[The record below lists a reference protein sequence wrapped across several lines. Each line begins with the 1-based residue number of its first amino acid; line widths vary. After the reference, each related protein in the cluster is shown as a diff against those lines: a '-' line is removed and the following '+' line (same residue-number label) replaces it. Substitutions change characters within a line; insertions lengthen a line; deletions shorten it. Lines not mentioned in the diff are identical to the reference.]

1 MSKLN
6 PAVLLAHPGTQ
17 YAPRLAAELHR
28 HGMLDRFVTGIAV
41 PDDGWLGTVERWV
54 PPVLSR
60 RWAARRVREV
70 PAARLAT
77 FPRLEW
83 NALRRVRRGEPLET
97 VFAERNEA
105 FQRAIP
111 AAWLEAAS
119 HVIGFDTSS
128 WVLAERA
135 QAIDRPMILDQSIGH
150 PRAKERVYAEL
161 RARFPEWAESVPMK
175 TAGHLARERIE
186 HELSTA
192 IVAPSGFVRRTL
204 ATEGV
209 AEEKIHVIPFGTDLS
224 LFLPASALPA
234 GPVIFLFVGSLSAR
248 KGVPVLLQ
256 AWREAKLA
264 GRAELWLA
272 GGGCVP
278 PSAAAAS
285 DGVRWLGALSRA
297 ALAETMRRAH
307 ALVCPSFFEGLA
319 QVQVEALAAG
329 LPVIGTT
336 ASGAD
341 EIVEPGET
349 GWVLVPGDI
358 AALAAALGEVAGDAA
373 GRERMRVRCVESRGH
388 LGWAHYGKR
397 WHGLMTGL
405 GAGETCGHRRA
416 EFSRR

>member
-17 YAPRLAAELHR
+17 YAPRLAAELHL
-28 HGMLDRFVTGIAV
+28 HGLLGRFVTGIAV
-41 PDDGWLGTVERWV
+41 PDDGWLGKVERWV
-54 PPVLSR
+54 PSLLSR
-60 RWAARRVREV
+60 RWAARRVRGV
-70 PAARLAT
+70 PASRLAT

-83 NALRRVRRGEPLET
+83 NALRRVRDGEVLEK

-135 QAIDRPMILDQSIGH
+135 RALDRPMILDQSIGH

-161 RARFPEWAESVPMK
+161 RTRFPDWAETVPQK
-175 TAGHLARERIE
+175 SAGHLARERIE
-186 HELSTA
+186 HEFATA
-192 IVAPSGFVRRTL
+192 IVAPSDFVRRSL
-204 ATEGV
+204 VEEGV
-209 AEEKIHVIPFGTDLS
+209 PEEKIHVIPFGTDLS
-224 LFLPASALPA
+224 LFIPATALPA

-256 AWREAKLA
+256 AWQEAKLA

-272 GGGCVP
+272 GGGRVP
-278 PSAAAAS
+278 SSAA
-285 DGVRWLGALSRA
+285 DLEGVRWLGALSRA
-297 ALAETMRRAH
+297 DLADTMRRAH

-341 EIVEPGET
+341 EIVVPGET
-349 GWVLVPGDI
+349 GRVLVPGDV
-358 AALAAALGEVAGDAA
+358 AALAAALGEVAGDAT
-373 GRERMRVRCVESRGH
+373 GRERMRARCVESRDRV
-388 LGWAHYGKR
+388 GWACYGKR
-397 WHGLMTGL
+397 WHGLLAGL
-405 GAGETCGHRRA
+405 GAGESCGLRRS
-416 EFSRR
+416 EFSRI